1 MEKMLEGK
9 VCIVTGGGRGI
20 AKEACLLFAKEG
32 GKVVVC
38 DLDEAPAKETVAE
51 IKKMGGQ
58 AVAVTGDITAEGLPE
73 KIIKTAIDTFN
84 GIDVIVNAAGYTWD
98 SMIQNMTDRQFDAM
112 IDIHLKA
119 PFRIL
124 RSAAN
129 FIREKNK
136 EEQSA
141 GKVVMRK
148 VINISSMAG
157 LGGNPGQTNY
167 SSAKAGM
174 AGLTRTLAKE
184 WGRYNVNVN
193 CIPYGVIETRL
204 TQNKEKGEFVERDGQ
219 KIAVGIPAAGK
230 DIFNKM
236 IPLGRFGTANE
247 AARVIL
253 FFASP
258 LSDYVS
264 GQVLNVAGG
273 LNM

>member
-1 MEKMLEGK
+1 MEKMLDGK

-20 AKEACLLFAKEG
+20 AREACLLFAQEG

-38 DLDEAPAKETVAE
+38 DLDEAPANVTVE
-51 IKKMGGQ
+51 DIKKMGGQ
-58 AVAVTGDITAEGLPE
+58 AVAVVGDITGDGTPE
-73 KIIKTAIDTFN
+73 KIIKVAIDTFN

-98 SMIQNMTDRQFDAM
+98 AVIQNITDRQWDAM

-124 RSAAN
+124 RAAAN
-129 FIREKNK
+129 FIREKAK
-136 EEQSA
+136 EEQAA
-141 GKVVMRK
+141 GKIVMRK
-148 VINISSMAG
+148 VINISSGAG
-157 LGGNPGQTNY
+157 TGGNPGQANY
-167 SSAKAGM
+167 SSAKAGLI
-174 AGLTRTLAKE
+174 GLTRTLSKE

-204 TQNKEKGEFVERDGQ
+204 TQDKEQGEYVERDGK
-219 KIAVGIPAAGK
+219 KIAVGVPKASK
-230 DIFNKM
+230 DIWKTV
-236 IPLGRFGTANE
+236 IPLGRSGTANE

-264 GQVLNVAGG
+264 GEILFVGGG
-273 LNM
+273 LRS

>member
-1 MEKMLEGK
+1 MEKMLDGK

-20 AKEACLLFAKEG
+20 AREACLLFAKEG

-38 DLDEAPAKETVAE
+38 DLDEAPANETVGA

-58 AVAVTGDITAEGLPE
+58 AVAVVGDITADGIPE
-73 KIIKTAIDTFN
+73 KIIKTAIDKFS

-98 SMIQNMTDRQFDAM
+98 STIQNMTDKQWDAM
-112 IDIHLKA
+112 QNIHLKA

-124 RSAAN
+124 RAAAN
-129 FIREKNK
+129 FIREKAK
-136 EEQSA
+136 EEQAA
-141 GKVVMRK
+141 GKIVMRK
-148 VINISSMAG
+148 VINISSGAG
-157 LGGNPGQTNY
+157 TGGNSGQANY
-167 SSAKAGM
+167 SSAKAGVI
-174 AGLTRTLAKE
+174 GLTKTLSKE

-204 TQNKEKGEFVERDGQ
+204 TQDKEKGECVEVDGQ
-219 KIAVGIPAAGK
+219 KIAVGIPKA
-230 DIFNKM
+230 NKGNIAM
-236 IPLGRFGTANE
+236 FIPLGRVGTANE

-264 GQVLNVAGG
+264 GEVLLVAGG
-273 LNM
+273 LSF